1 MEAEESGSTVIPLPQ
16 DVKSIE
22 RGGFQCLLCG
32 VNIPN
37 RPSLTDHLSGRRHV
51 RLCEE
56 RDRRN
61 QQQERSVYVSHFPRE
76 TSEEQLRD
84 VFQKIAPVRNIVMDK
99 DRGLY
104 AIVEFESKDGMCAA
118 LEEPQINLNG
128 KRLRV
133 KPREKKGF
141 QRKKGSTPRAL
152 QPPDP
157 EALSKELLKCSNVE
171 DQMKKMVSLCSPSHH
186 ESHLRELLLSLLQE
200 TFTEFFPG
208 CQLLPFGSSVNG
220 FEISGCDL
228 DLYLELGEDETE
240 NAEGKADEKIQNRE
254 ESSTDMEVSM
264 EESETERKEEE
275 MEIGNSKSDE
285 EEDVTPGLSLKGLSS
300 EEILEVVGKVLRQ
313 CVPGVHGVQSVP
325 TARRPVIHFQH
336 KTSGLRGD
344 VTLNN
349 RLALRNSSFLRLC
362 SDLDTRVP
370 QLVYTVRYWA
380 RVNQLAGNPL
390 GGGPLLNNYALTL
403 LVFFFLQT
411 RSPPVLPTLV
421 HLREET
427 ANEVPQ
433 VIDGWDCSFP
443 SDTTQVKESGN
454 QQSLSSLLA
463 EFFSFYASLDL
474 HLLILCPCNGLTVPL
489 PFSSSPPA
497 WSHGFRLGPLNIQD
511 PFELSHNVGG
521 NVSSRTTRRFISH
534 CVAAARICRSPNYNL
549 HSPSRPWGI
558 TLILLPPPTEKEC
571 IGRAGTEILI
581 PLGGVSLEKTYSAV
595 NRVLVDVLLCT
606 LEESGED
613 NCQEG
618 KTLELSTKLTN
629 AERQGEKNEVRVELG
644 EQEVPCKAEHNNTEE
659 ATEQKIVCKTQE
671 GMSESARRK
680 REMTEPCMNDMT
692 NGKRRRLE
700 CTGAIWD
707 NLNLATSAVE
717 DEMCEEVHKD
727 SKTKID
733 FCNNGT
739 AQCELLVW
747 HRVWE
752 GRRKERRRKQKEEAD
767 GVELEVAV
775 SQALALGKGNKCNDE
790 PLMKLIL
797 TTQLTANQ
805 SVQLYLTPIFD
816 PQGLSITF
824 FHFLEGY
831 LPRMV
836 AQIQG
841 CGGSL

>member
-1 MEAEESGSTVIPLPQ
+1 MEAEESSSSVVPLPQ
-16 DVKSIE
+16 DVQSVV
-22 RGGFQCLLCG
+22 RGGFRCLLCG

-51 RLCEE
+51 RLHEE
-56 RDRRN
+56 RDKRN
-61 QQQERSVYVSHFPRE
+61 QQQERSVYVSNFPRE

-84 VFQKIAPVRNIVMDK
+84 VFQKISPVRNIVMDK

-118 LEEPQINLNG
+118 LEEPQIKLSG

-133 KPREKKGF
+133 KPREKKEF
-141 QRKKGSTPRAL
+141 QRKKGGSPRTL

-157 EALSKELLKCSNVE
+157 EALSKELLNCADVE
-171 DQMKKMVSLCSPSHH
+171 QQIKKLVSLCSPSHH

-228 DLYLELGEDETE
+228 DLYLDLGDDEAE
-240 NAEGKADEKIQNRE
+240 NVEGKAEKEIQNRE

-264 EESETERKEEE
+264 EDPETERKEEE
-275 MEIGNSKSDE
+275 MEIGNSKNDE
-285 EEDVTPGLSLKGLSS
+285 DEDVTPGLSLKGLSS
-300 EEILEVVGKVLRQ
+300 EEILEVVGKVLRH

-362 SDLDTRVP
+362 SDLDARVP

-380 RVNQLAGNPL
+380 RVNQLAGNPF

-411 RSPPVLPTLV
+411 RNPPVLPTLV

-443 SDTTQVKESGN
+443 SDPAQVKESGN
-454 QQSLSSLLA
+454 QQSLSSLLS

-474 HLLILCPCNGLTVPL
+474 HLLILCPCNGLTIPL
-489 PFSSSPPA
+489 PFSSPPPA
-497 WSHGFRLGPLNIQD
+497 WSEGFRLGPLNIQD
-511 PFELSHNVGG
+511 PFELSHNVCG
-521 NVSSRTTRRFISH
+521 NVSSRAARRFISH
-534 CVAAARICRSPNYNL
+534 CAAAARICRTPNYNL
-549 HSPSRPWGI
+549 HSTSHPWGI
-558 TLILLPPPTEKEC
+558 TPILLPPPTEREC
-571 IGRAGTEILI
+571 VGRGGTEISI
-581 PLGGVSLEKTYSAV
+581 PLGGVSPEKTYAAV
-595 NRVLVDVLLCT
+595 SKVFVDVLLCT
-606 LEESGED
+606 LEEGRED
-613 NCQEG
+613 SCQEG
-618 KTLELSTKLTN
+618 KALELSTKH
-629 AERQGEKNEVRVELG
+629 AKAQCKVEKNEVGGELG
-644 EQEVPCKAEHNNTEE
+644 EQEVPCKAEQNNTKE
-659 ATEQKIVCKTQE
+659 ASKQKSIFKTEE
-671 GMSESARRK
+671 GMTESARRK
-680 REMTEPCMNDMT
+680 REMTEPCMSDMT
-692 NGKRRRLE
+692 NGKKRRLE
-700 CTGAIWD
+700 FTRGIWD
-707 NLNLATSAVE
+707 HHLATSAME
-717 DEMCEEVHKD
+717 EEMCGEAHKD

-733 FCNNGT
+733 YSNNGT
-739 AQCELLVW
+739 AQWELLVW

-752 GRRKERRRKQKEEAD
+752 GRRKERRRKQKGEAD
-767 GVELEVAV
+767 GVELEIAV
-775 SQALALGKGNKCNDE
+775 SQALALEKEDKCDG

-797 TTQLTANQ
+797 TAQLTVKE
-805 SVQLYLTPIFD
+805 SLQLYLTPKFD
-816 PQGLSITF
+816 PQGLSSTF
-824 FHFLEGY
+824 FHFLESY

-841 CGGSL
+841 CGDPV

>member
-1 MEAEESGSTVIPLPQ
+1 MEAEESSSSVVPLPQ
-16 DVKSIE
+16 DVQSVV
-22 RGGFQCLLCG
+22 RGGFRCLLCG

-56 RDRRN
+56 RDKRN
-61 QQQERSVYVSHFPRE
+61 QQQERSVYVSNFPRE
-76 TSEEQLRD
+76 TSEEELRD
-84 VFQKIAPVRNIVMDK
+84 VFQKISPVRNIVMDK

-118 LEEPQINLNG
+118 LEEPQIKLSG

-133 KPREKKGF
+133 KPREKKEF
-141 QRKKGSTPRAL
+141 QRKKGGSPRTL

-157 EALSKELLKCSNVE
+157 EALSKELLNCADVE
-171 DQMKKMVSLCSPSHH
+171 QQIKKLVSLCSPSHH

-228 DLYLELGEDETE
+228 DLYLDLGDDEAE
-240 NAEGKADEKIQNRE
+240 NVEGKAEKEIQNRE
-254 ESSTDMEVSM
+254 ESSTDMEVSI
-264 EESETERKEEE
+264 EDPETERKEEE
-275 MEIGNSKSDE
+275 MEIGNSKNDE
-285 EEDVTPGLSLKGLSS
+285 DEDVTPGLSLKGLSS
-300 EEILEVVGKVLRQ
+300 EEILEVVGKVLRH

-362 SDLDTRVP
+362 SDLDARVP

-380 RVNQLAGNPL
+380 RVNQLA
-390 GGGPLLNNYALTL
+390 
-403 LVFFFLQT
+403 
-411 RSPPVLPTLV
+411 
-421 HLREET
+421 

-443 SDTTQVKESGN
+443 SDPAQVKESGN
-454 QQSLSSLLA
+454 QQSLSSLLS

-474 HLLILCPCNGLTVPL
+474 HLLILCPCNGLTIPL
-489 PFSSSPPA
+489 PFSSPPPA
-497 WSHGFRLGPLNIQD
+497 WSEGFRLGPLNIQD
-511 PFELSHNVGG
+511 PFELSHNVCG
-521 NVSSRTTRRFISH
+521 NVSSRAARRFISH
-534 CVAAARICRSPNYNL
+534 CAAAARICRTPNYNL
-549 HSPSRPWGI
+549 HSTSHPWGI
-558 TLILLPPPTEKEC
+558 TPILLPPPTEREC
-571 IGRAGTEILI
+571 VGRGGTEISI
-581 PLGGVSLEKTYSAV
+581 PLGGVSPEKTYAAV
-595 NRVLVDVLLCT
+595 SKVFVDVLLCT
-606 LEESGED
+606 LEEGRED
-613 NCQEG
+613 SCQEG
-618 KTLELSTKLTN
+618 KALELSTKH
-629 AERQGEKNEVRVELG
+629 AKAQCKVEKNEVGGELG
-644 EQEVPCKAEHNNTEE
+644 EQEVPCKAEQNNTKE
-659 ATEQKIVCKTQE
+659 ASKQKSIFKTEE
-671 GMSESARRK
+671 GMTESARRK
-680 REMTEPCMNDMT
+680 REMTEPCMSDMT
-692 NGKRRRLE
+692 NGKKRRLE
-700 CTGAIWD
+700 FTRGIWD
-707 NLNLATSAVE
+707 HHLATSAME
-717 DEMCEEVHKD
+717 EEMCGEAHKD

-733 FCNNGT
+733 YSNNGT
-739 AQCELLVW
+739 AQWELLVW

-752 GRRKERRRKQKEEAD
+752 GRRKERRRKQKGEAD
-767 GVELEVAV
+767 GVELEIAV
-775 SQALALGKGNKCNDE
+775 SQALALEKEDKCDG

-797 TTQLTANQ
+797 TAQLTVKE
-805 SVQLYLTPIFD
+805 SLQLYLTPKFD
-816 PQGLSITF
+816 PQGLSSTF

-841 CGGSL
+841 CGDPV